1 MTAAVPP
8 KPATATDS
16 RHPLSGRVA
25 VVTGGAG
32 GLGAAICHTLAEAG
46 CSVVV
51 GYQRSAEAAR
61 ALASRLQPTGREH
74 AALHLP
80 VTDSAALAQGAEQ
93 VRAGWGRC
101 DLLVNGAG
109 TTRYVAHADLDGLDD
124 ALIDDILA
132 TNVRGPFAAVRAF
145 SPLLRAAPQGG
156 LVVNISSIAAITAMG
171 SNVMYCASKAAVDN
185 MTRSLA
191 RALAPQV
198 RVVSVSPGLSDTP
211 FVKSMDSAW
220 RDEQAERTPLKRLA
234 DPTDVARAVLAVATH
249 LPFTTGA
256 VIPVDGGRPLT

>member
-1 MTAAVPP
+1 MTTAAPSTAADVTD
-8 KPATATDS
+8 AT
-16 RHPLSGRVA
+16 RPLTGRLA

-32 GLGAAICHTLAEAG
+32 GLGESICHTLAEAG
-46 CSVVV
+46 CGVVV

-61 ALASRLQPTGREH
+61 ALASSLQPTVMEH
-74 AALHLP
+74 AALPLP
-80 VTDSAALAQGAEQ
+80 VTDSAALAQAAQQ
-93 VRAGWGRC
+93 VRARWGRC
-101 DLLVNGAG
+101 DILVNAAG

-124 ALIDDILA
+124 ALIDEILA
-132 TNVRGPFAAVRAF
+132 TNVRGPFAAVRALA
-145 SPLLRAAPQGG
+145 PLLRAAPQGG
-156 LVVNISSIAAITAMG
+156 LVVNISSIAAVTAMG

-211 FVKSMDSAW
+211 FVKRMDSAW

-234 DPTDVARAVLAVATH
+234 DPRDVARAVLAVATY
-249 LPFTTGA
+249 LNFTTGA
-256 VIPVDGGRPLT
+256 VIPVDGGRPLS